1 MFMTNKLTLAVT
13 LLLPL
18 ACFAGDELKPLDIK
32 PGLWETSITTQA
44 KGIPPAPPEIM
55 ARLTP
60 EQRSQAEAAAK
71 ARGSVG
77 QQTRVIKSCLA
88 ADDLNKPFALNDDA
102 HAVCKRTVIGSSS
115 TKEDVHFECTKGQVR
130 STGDIHVEAL
140 SPESTKGSSQ
150 YSSGDG
156 AHKMDAKVTFTG
168 RWLGADCGPFTKK

>member
-1 MFMTNKLTLAVT
+1 MTHKLTLAIT

-18 ACFAGDELKPLDIK
+18 VCLAADEFKPLDIK
-32 PGLWETSITTQA
+32 PGLWETTITTQA
-44 KGIPPAPPEIM
+44 KGIPPAPPDVM

-60 EQRSQAEAAAK
+60 EQRSKAQAAGK
-71 ARGSVG
+71 ARGGVG
-77 QQTRVIKSCLA
+77 QQTRLIKSCLA
-88 ADDLNKPFALNDDA
+88 ADDLKKPFALNDDA
-102 HAVCKRTVIGSSS
+102 HAACTRTVVSSSS
-115 TKEDVHFECTKGQVR
+115 TKADVRFECTKGQVK

-156 AHKMDAKVTFTG
+156 AHKLDAKVTFTG

>member
-1 MFMTNKLTLAVT
+1 MTHKLTLAIT

-18 ACFAGDELKPLDIK
+18 VCLAADEFKPLDIK
-32 PGLWETSITTQA
+32 PGLWETTITTQA
-44 KGIPPAPPEIM
+44 KGIPPAPPEVM

-60 EQRSQAEAAAK
+60 EQRSRAEAASK
-71 ARGSVG
+71 ARGGVG
-77 QQTRVIKSCLA
+77 QQTRVIKACLT
-88 ADDLNKPFALNDDA
+88 ADDLKKPFTLNDDA
-102 HAVCKRTVIGSSS
+102 HAACTRTVVSSSS
-115 TKEDVHFECTKGQVR
+115 TKADVRFECTKGQVK

-156 AHKMDAKVTFTG
+156 AHKLDAKVTFTG